1 MAAEIPAVSV
11 IIPMYNVEKYIA
23 ETLDSVFAQTLKNFE
38 VIVIDNGSTDNSA
51 AIVESFI
58 TKFEGRLKLLH
69 IQKNTGGPSIPR
81 NKGLE
86 FSRGKYIYFLD
97 SDDVIFKNTLEVF
110 YTEAERYQADVLLGE
125 KYFVS
130 SGVGE
135 NFLKKAQALGDLE
148 STKIKVITENL
159 TVRLHVWANNAF
171 EVYPWLKFVRR
182 DFLIDNEIKFLP
194 VIQEDSYWTL
204 ELVCLA
210 KKIIALPNIF
220 YVHRQ
225 YSNSLSTTALNR
237 DFNVESIYKKLD
249 RIINGL
255 KHLEKFLNGV
265 EFFRQNPKY
274 SYTVLNLIVAQ
285 NVDWIYR
292 AYREFPRHLVYEK
305 IKDAL
310 TKDNE
315 KFDVLI
321 SCLIGYSI
329 NLLERNAALQ
339 EKINQLEK
347 STAPKAGGGN

>member
-38 VIVIDNGSTDNSA
+38 LIVIDNGSTDNSA
-51 AIVESFI
+51 AIVKSFI
-58 TKFEGRLKLLH
+58 PKFEGRLKLLH
-69 IQKNTGGPSIPR
+69 MKENTGGPSIPR

-86 FSRGKYIYFLD
+86 LSRGKYIYFFD
-97 SDDVIFKNTLEVF
+97 SDDVIFKNTLELF
-110 YTEAERYQADVLLGE
+110 YNAAEHYQADVLFAD

-135 NFLKKAQALGDLE
+135 NFLKDTRPLGDLKNK
-148 STKIKVITENL
+148 TIKVLSENL
-159 TVRLHVWANNAF
+159 NARLYAWADNAF

-210 KKIIALPNIF
+210 KKAVIVPYMF

-225 YSNSLSTTALNR
+225 YSNSFSTTTLNR

-249 RIINGL
+249 RIIHGL

-310 TKDNE
+310 TKDTE

-329 NLLERNAALQ
+329 NLLERNATLQ

-347 STAPKAGGGN
+347 STAPKGGN